1 MNEVLITMMLF
12 CVTTVV
18 VFGSLSAII
27 FLWLLT
33 WQMIE
38 DNFL

>member
-1 MNEVLITMMLF
+1 MNDTLITIMLF
-12 CVTTVV
+12 CITAIVA
-18 VFGSLSAII
+18 FGSVSAII